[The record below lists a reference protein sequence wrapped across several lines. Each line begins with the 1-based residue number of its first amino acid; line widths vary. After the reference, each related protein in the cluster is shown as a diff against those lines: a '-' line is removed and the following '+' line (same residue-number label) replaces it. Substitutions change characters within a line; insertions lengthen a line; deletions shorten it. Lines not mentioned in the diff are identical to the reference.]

1 MFDQDRK
8 NQFGSVLEHI
18 ADSLDIPESRYLES
32 EERYKAVG
40 KWLSKEDSP
49 SAVFSPEIYPQGSF
63 RVGTVVKPIS
73 KEDKYD
79 IDLVCQLD
87 ISKHAVTQQALK
99 KMVGDR
105 LKANQTYAAM
115 LDEEGRRCWTLNYAD
130 SAMFHMDILP
140 AIPDDYGWLLG
151 LGVPTEF
158 AQNALCIT
166 DKKRWN
172 TDPDWPRSN
181 PKGYA
186 LWFRE
191 QMKVIFESRK
201 EYMAEQLRANI
212 EDVPDYKVK
221 TPLQRAIQILKR
233 HRDIMFENDYDDKP
247 ISIIITTLA
256 SHAYNNEADLFDAL
270 SSIIDGMPNY
280 ILEKGGN
287 AWIPNPV
294 DPLENFADKWQ
305 EKPEKQVKFRRWLL
319 QVRED
324 LSSAFEEIG
333 IHKVAD
339 RLKPA
344 FGERAVN
351 DAMKRM
357 GDDFRTKR
365 ESGLLSM
372 AAGTGILGNMG
383 TTSVKDHTFYGE

>member
-1 MFDQDRK
+1 
-8 NQFGSVLEHI
+8 
-18 ADSLDIPESRYLES
+18 
-32 EERYKAVG
+32 
-40 KWLSKEDSP
+40 
-49 SAVFSPEIYPQGSF
+49 
-63 RVGTVVKPIS
+63 
-73 KEDKYD
+73 
-79 IDLVCQLD
+79 
-87 ISKHAVTQQALK
+87 
-99 KMVGDR
+99 MVGDR

-151 LGVPTEF
+151 LGVPIEF
-158 AQNALCIT
+158 ARNALCIT

-172 TDPDWPRSN
+172 IDPDWPRSN

-191 QMKVIFESRK
+191 QMKVIFESRR
-201 EYMAEQLRANI
+201 EYVAEQLRANI

-294 DPLENFADKWQ
+294 DPMENFADKWQ
-305 EKPEKQVKFRRWLL
+305 EKSGKELKFRRWLL

-339 RLKPA
+339 RLKHA

-365 ESGLLSM
+365 ETGLLSM

-383 TTSVKDHTFYGE
+383 TTSVRGHTFYGE